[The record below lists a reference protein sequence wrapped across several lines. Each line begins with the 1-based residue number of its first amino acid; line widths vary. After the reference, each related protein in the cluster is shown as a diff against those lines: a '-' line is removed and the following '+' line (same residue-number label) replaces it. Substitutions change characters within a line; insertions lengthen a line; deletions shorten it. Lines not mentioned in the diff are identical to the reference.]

1 VASAP
6 HRKRQMVGACEAE
19 GGLDVLKVS
28 GMHDER
34 GMRGKLGCID
44 FAKLLVLG
52 VAGAE
57 YFSGKSSR

>member
-1 VASAP
+1 
-6 HRKRQMVGACEAE
+6 MVGACEAE